1 MKLIEV
7 AVVGAQDKDCEEP
20 YRYQQLAADDG
31 GSLITLR
38 LVLGALKD
46 KAGYFWTEKGIM
58 NEPRWLRLEKPRQ
71 SAPDKIARASFRR
84 PGTQPPPALVV

>member
-46 KAGYFWTEKGIM
+46 KAGYFWTEKGIV
-58 NEPRWLRLEKPRQ
+58 NEPRRLRLESQDK
-71 SAPDKIARASFRR
+71 APLIRSRGPLSDVPEPSL
-84 PGTQPPPALVV
+84 PALVV